1 MIMIEQKYANHH
13 GWSDINPYEIIRVVS
28 DKTIEVRA
36 MKAEKNPEV
45 KTKFT
50 VGGFSAHSDNAQD
63 WFIESDES
71 RPVIRIRKDVR
82 GQWKDKNRNR
92 YHLADKP
99 HKFYDYNF

>member
-1 MIMIEQKYANHH
+1 MIEQKYANHH

-28 DKTIEVRA
+28 DKTIEVRE
-36 MKAEKNPEV
+36 MKAERNPEV

-50 VGGFSAHSDNAQD
+50 VGGFSAHSDNEQD
-63 WFIESDES
+63 WFIESDDS

-82 GQWKDKNRNR
+82 GQWKDKHRNR